1 MINIIVAKT
10 ENNVIGNNGDL
21 VVNNKEDMALFKEL
35 TEHHYVVMGRKTFE
49 SLKKPLVNRK
59 HIVLTNSPKENEC
72 GIYYMT
78 FNQFKEMYNSNIVYW
93 VIGGGEIYKL
103 FLDSGMVDS
112 VYVSIFPAEVE
123 GDTYFPNIPKN
134 YTRKYIKYF
143 NTFKQE
149 IYLK

>member
-35 TEHHYVVMGRKTFE
+35 TEHNYVVMGRKTFE
-49 SLKKPLVNRK
+49 SLKKPLINRK

-78 FNQFKEMYNSNIVYW
+78 FSQFKEMYNSNIVYW
-93 VIGGGEIYKL
+93 VIGGGEVYKL